1 MPDTAGNRSPLRIPF
16 TFQKRGNTDLLTS
29 VRERIAPAPTSYLL
43 TGLPRN
49 GWLSPRRKIAS
60 AWSHAHSTVS
70 CRPSGLLPG
79 LPCSRSVAGSACI
92 TVCRYSFFQRV
103 IVRMKFYG
111 REGRAL
117 HEASSLP
124 PPSCMP
130 FLSISGFFSRSA
142 CFAEYAAFERYAILC
157 TSACMAV
164 FHALGFHSA
173 KQATGPAACNGW
185 PLRFICLWCR
195 AYLAVPVR

>member
-1 MPDTAGNRSPLRIPF
+1 MAGFHPGEKF
-16 TFQKRGNTDLLTS
+16 
-29 VRERIAPAPTSYLL
+29 
-43 TGLPRN
+43 
-49 GWLSPRRKIAS
+49 AS

-117 HEASSLP
+117 HEASPLP
-124 PPSCMP
+124 LLSYTFFPS
-130 FLSISGFFSRSA
+130 FSSFFSKSG
-142 CFAEYAAFERYAILC
+142 CFFRKKQWYFTEYASFERYVIPSPRRRLHDRFPRSSF
-157 TSACMAV
+157 SAQKGNGA
-164 FHALGFHSA
+164 SRDR
-173 KQATGPAACNGW
+173 GW
-185 PLRFICLWCR
+185 PLMFICLWCR